1 MPTMRETMS
10 RMLSSRM
17 AKASKME
24 QRGNFILPQGAAS
37 WHHACLPALE
47 RRQFVFVLLL
57 LPANKPL
64 LQETLGQVSA
74 PHAECDGQAEHQGSE
89 GNSEGN
95 QHGLLCQTQFF
106 KGDRQYENNEDAAE
120 SEAQNPG

>member
-1 MPTMRETMS
+1 MPTMRKTMS

-17 AKASKME
+17 AVAA
-24 QRGNFILPQGAAS
+24 QNGAGRKLQSYRKGRLVGIMRVA
-37 WHHACLPALE
+37 ALE

-89 GNSEGN
+89 GNSVGN
-95 QHGLLCQTQFF
+95 PHGLLCQTQFF
-106 KGDRQYENNEDAAE
+106 KDDRQYKNNDD
-120 SEAQNPG
+120 G